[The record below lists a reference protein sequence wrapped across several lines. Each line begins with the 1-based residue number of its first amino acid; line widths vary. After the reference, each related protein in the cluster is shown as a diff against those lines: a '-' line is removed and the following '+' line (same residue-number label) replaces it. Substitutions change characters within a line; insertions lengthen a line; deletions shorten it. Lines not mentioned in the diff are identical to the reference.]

1 MGCGDTVRSPAVSLF
16 FPIYSY
22 LSWYGNGEEQGNQPV
37 SFLTLRSIV
46 PSLLPAYR
54 CRFSLES
61 FVCRFSLESFVCWL
75 SLMAAPVVALV
86 CGATPLPSVSVGFY
100 AGRL

>member
-61 FVCRFSLESFVCWL
+61 FVCWL